1 MSGLRADMRAHMRAR
16 GLVVGRGAFRLG
28 PLELDLPPGRR
39 LAVLGPNGAG
49 KSTLLR
55 TLAGLTPALDGTL
68 SAPRPAALLPPPGEV
83 EAAFPVRHMV
93 ALGRIGRSPFA
104 PGPSRADLAAA
115 EAALDR
121 LGVADLADRPFDRLS
136 SGQRQLVLIARTA
149 AQGGALVL
157 ADEPTATLDPVHA
170 ARVAAA
176 RDALA
181 GEGALV
187 VIATHDLAL
196 AARQDAVLL
205 LTDPPRTGPAG
216 QILTPAALAALYG
229 APLAVCPGCGRPHG

>member
-1 MSGLRADMRAHMRAR
+1 MSGLRTQA
-16 GLVVGRGAFRLG
+16 LVVGRGAFRLG
-28 PLELDLPPGRR
+28 PLDLALPAGQR

-55 TLAGLTPALDGTL
+55 TLAELQPALGGAL

-136 SGQRQLVLIARTA
+136 SGQRQLVLIARTVVQA
-149 AQGGALVL
+149 GALVL

-176 RDALA
+176 LDALA
-181 GEGALV
+181 ADGAVV

-196 AARQDAVLL
+196 AARQDQALL
-205 LTDPPRTGPAG
+205 LTAPPQAGPPS
-216 QILTPAALAALYG
+216 QILTPDALAALYG
-229 APLAVCPGCGRPHG
+229 APLATCPGCGRPHG

>member
-1 MSGLRADMRAHMRAR
+1 MSGLRTQA
-16 GLVVGRGAFRLG
+16 LVVGRGAFRLG
-28 PLELDLPPGRR
+28 PLDLALPAGQR

-55 TLAGLTPALDGTL
+55 TLAGLQPALGGAL

-136 SGQRQLVLIARTA
+136 SGQRQLVLIARTVVQA
-149 AQGGALVL
+149 GALVL

-176 RDALA
+176 LDALA
-181 GEGALV
+181 ADGAVV

-196 AARQDAVLL
+196 AARQDQALL
-205 LTDPPRTGPAG
+205 LTAPPQAGPPS
-216 QILTPAALAALYG
+216 QILTPDALAALYG
-229 APLAVCPGCGRPHG
+229 APLATCPGCGRPHG

>member
-1 MSGLRADMRAHMRAR
+1 MSGLRAQ

-55 TLAGLTPALDGTL
+55 TLAGLQPAVGGVL

-93 ALGRIGRSPFA
+93 ALGRISHSPFA
-104 PGPSRADLAAA
+104 PWPSQADLAAA

-136 SGQRQLVLIARTA
+136 SGQRQLVLIARTVV
-149 AQGGALVL
+149 QGGALVL
-157 ADEPTATLDPVHA
+157 ADEPTATLDPAHA
-170 ARVAAA
+170 ARVAGAL
-176 RDALA
+176 DALA
-181 GEGALV
+181 GDGAVV
-187 VIATHDLAL
+187 VIATHDLGL

-205 LTDPPRTGPAG
+205 LTAPARTGPSA
-216 QILTPAALAALYG
+216 QLLTPEALAALYG
-229 APLAVCPGCGRPHG
+229 APVATCPSCGRPHG

>member
-1 MSGLRADMRAHMRAR
+1 MSGLRTQA
-16 GLVVGRGAFRLG
+16 LVVGRGAFRLG
-28 PLELDLPPGRR
+28 PLDLALPAGQR

-55 TLAGLTPALDGTL
+55 TLAGLQPALGGAL

-136 SGQRQLVLIARTA
+136 SGQRQLVLIARTVVQA
-149 AQGGALVL
+149 GALVL

-176 RDALA
+176 LDALA
-181 GEGALV
+181 ADGAV
-187 VIATHDLAL
+187 VVVATHDLAL
-196 AARQDAVLL
+196 AARQDQALL
-205 LTDPPRTGPAG
+205 LTAPPQAGPPS
-216 QILTPAALAALYG
+216 QILTPDALAALYG
-229 APLAVCPGCGRPHG
+229 APLATCPGCGRPHG

>member
-1 MSGLRADMRAHMRAR
+1 MSGLRTQA
-16 GLVVGRGAFRLG
+16 LVAGREAFRLG
-28 PLELDLPPGRR
+28 PLDLALPAGQR

-55 TLAGLTPALDGTL
+55 TLAGLQPALGGAL

-104 PGPSRADLAAA
+104 PGPSHADLAAA

-121 LGVADLADRPFDRLS
+121 LGVADLAERPFDRLS
-136 SGQRQLVLIARTA
+136 SGQRQLVLIARTVVQA
-149 AQGGALVL
+149 GALVL

-176 RDALA
+176 LDALA
-181 GEGALV
+181 ADGAVV

-196 AARQDAVLL
+196 AVRQDQALL
-205 LTDPPRTGPAG
+205 LTAPPKAGPAS
-216 QILTPAALAALYG
+216 QILTAQALSALYG
-229 APLAVCPGCGRPHG
+229 APVATCPTCGRPHG

>member
-1 MSGLRADMRAHMRAR
+1 VSGLRTQA
-16 GLVVGRGAFRLG
+16 LVVGRGAFRLG
-28 PLELDLPPGRR
+28 PFDLALPAGQR

-55 TLAGLTPALDGTL
+55 TLAGLQPALGGAL

-104 PGPSRADLAAA
+104 PGPSRADLSAA

-136 SGQRQLVLIARTA
+136 SGQRQLVLIARTVVQA
-149 AQGGALVL
+149 GALVL

-176 RDALA
+176 LDALA
-181 GEGALV
+181 EDGAVV

-196 AARQDAVLL
+196 AARQDQALL
-205 LTDPPRTGPAG
+205 LTAPPQAAPPS
-216 QILTPAALAALYG
+216 QILTPETLAALYG
-229 APLAVCPGCGRPHG
+229 APLAICPTCGRPHG

>member
-1 MSGLRADMRAHMRAR
+1 MSGLRAE
-16 GLVVGRGAFRLG
+16 GLIVGRGAFRLG
-28 PLELDLPPGRR
+28 PLDLALPAGQR

-55 TLAGLTPALDGTL
+55 TLAGLQPALGGAL

-93 ALGRIGRSPFA
+93 ALGRLGHRGAAALFQ
-104 PGPSRADLAAA
+104 PGLSAADLDAAD
-115 EAALDR
+115 AALAR

-136 SGQRQLVLIARTA
+136 SGQRQLVLIARTV

-157 ADEPTATLDPVHA
+157 TDEPTATLDPAHA

-176 RDALA
+176 LDALA
-181 GEGALV
+181 AGGAVV

-196 AARQDAVLL
+196 AARQDQALL
-205 LTDPPRTGPAG
+205 LTSSPQAGPPS
-216 QILTPAALAALYG
+216 QILTPEALAALYG
-229 APLAVCPGCGRPHG
+229 AALAPCPTCGRPHG

>member
-1 MSGLRADMRAHMRAR
+1 MNGLRAE
-16 GLVVGRGAFRLG
+16 GLIVGRGAFRLG
-28 PLELDLPPGRR
+28 PLDLALPAGQR

-55 TLAGLTPALDGTL
+55 TLAGLQPAVGGAL

-93 ALGRIGRSPFA
+93 ALGRLGHRGAAALFQ
-104 PGPSRADLAAA
+104 PGLSAADLHAAD
-115 EAALDR
+115 AALGR
-121 LGVADLADRPFDRLS
+121 LGVADLADRLFDRLS
-136 SGQRQLVLIARTA
+136 SGQRQLVLIARTV

-157 ADEPTATLDPVHA
+157 ADEPTATLDPAHA

-176 RDALA
+176 LDALA
-181 GEGALV
+181 AAGAVV

-205 LTDPPRTGPAG
+205 LSAPDLTGPPA
-216 QILTPAALAALYG
+216 QVLTPEALDALYG
-229 APLAVCPGCGRPHG
+229 APLSVCPTCGRPHG